1 MYHDEFFPFYA
12 VYADPEVYDRERRQ
26 ERELQLMNSWYPQ
39 NARELR
45 DHIREE
51 CDLLDYQGSRIYDEY
66 PDPWMLRRD
75 YQQVRDAL
83 QERKEVPEELFQ
95 VLFWQEISERRC
107 RRQPCQGDGTTDAE
121 SWTAALTMA
130 LRTP

>member
-51 CDLLDYQGSRIYDEY
+51 C
-66 PDPWMLRRD
+66 
-75 YQQVRDAL
+75 
-83 QERKEVPEELFQ
+83 KEVPEELFQ

-107 RRQPCQGDGTTDAE
+107 RRQRCQGY
-121 SWTAALTMA
+121 
-130 LRTP
+130 